1 MKKLL
6 ISKNLF
12 VLILADI
19 VLLAISYFLAYIV
32 RFEAHVGANELLVI
46 KQTIVPIVLCKL
58 VVFYFFNLYR
68 GMWRYTGIVDLL
80 NVIKAVVVS
89 SAIIITVILM
99 FSRFQ
104 GFSRSIFIIDA
115 LFSLILIAGIRLAIR
130 FLLSSTTTTFSL
142 NKNGIKS
149 NEHKKMIIIGAGDA
163 GEKVIREIYDNPK
176 MKYRIVGFVDD
187 DKNKV
192 GKQIHGIK
200 VLGRIDELKE
210 VAKSEGVNE
219 ILIAVPS
226 AVGKDMRRIVEICD
240 ATKISYKTLPGMG
253 EIIDGKVSIKT
264 IRDISYKDLLG
275 RPPVKLEN
283 DKISDFLKDNCVLIT
298 GAGGS
303 IGSEL
308 CRQICKYGPSLVVL
322 FDAGES
328 NLYSIQMELKHV
340 VTYIKYRAV
349 LGRIQDK
356 ALVDEVFRKYRPD
369 VVFHAAAYKHVPLVE
384 RNPWEAV
391 YSNIIGTNTLVKAS
405 IAHKVDRFV
414 LVSTDKAVRP
424 TNVMGA
430 SKRVAEKIVYA
441 HKLGQTKFMA
451 VRFGNVIGS
460 SGSVIPLYRHQ
471 IKKGGPVT
479 VTHPEITRFFMTIEE
494 SAQLILQAFTMGEG
508 GEIFI
513 LEMGTPVKIV
523 DMARDLIRL
532 SGKEPD
538 TDIEIKFIG
547 LRPGEKLYEELI
559 TEGEGIVKTEHEKIL
574 VLKNNVPT
582 KGRTPQESEFN
593 NLSYLEE
600 KIRELKELADTHD
613 ARGIKAKLKE
623 VVPEYAMS
631 DDEAVV

>member
-1 MKKLL
+1 MKKIL

-12 VLILADI
+12 VLILADA
-19 VLLAISYFLAYIV
+19 VLLAISYFLAYVV
-32 RFEAHVGANELLVI
+32 RFEAHIGPRELLVI
-46 KQTIVPIVLCKL
+46 KQTIVPMLLCKL
-58 VVFYFFNLYR
+58 AVFYFFNLYR

-80 NVIKAVVVS
+80 NVIKAVLVS
-89 SAIIITVILM
+89 SLIIITVVLM
-99 FSRFQ
+99 LSRFQ
-104 GFSRSIFIIDA
+104 GFSRSIFVIDA
-115 LFSLILIAGIRLAIR
+115 VFSLILIAGIRLVIR
-130 FLLSSTTTTFSL
+130 LLLSTTTFSL
-142 NKNGIKS
+142 NNNGII

-163 GEKVIREIYDNPK
+163 GEKVVREIYDNPR
-176 MKYRIVGFVDD
+176 MKYRVVGFVDD
-187 DKNKV
+187 DKNKL

-210 VAKSEGVNE
+210 VVKKEGIDE
-219 ILIAVPS
+219 ILIAAPS

-240 ATKISYKTLPGMG
+240 ATKIPYKTLPGMG
-253 EIIDGKVSIKT
+253 ELIDGKVSIKA
-264 IRDISYKDLLG
+264 IRDVSYKDLLG
-275 RPPVKLEN
+275 RPPVRLEN
-283 DKISDFLKDNCVLIT
+283 NKISEFLKNKCVLIT

-308 CRQICKYGPSLVVL
+308 CRQICTYRPSLLVL

-356 ALVDEVFRKYRPD
+356 ALVDEVFRKYKPD

-391 YSNIIGTNTLVKAS
+391 YSNIVGTNTLVKAA

-430 SKRVAEKIVYA
+430 SKRITEKIVQSYSS
-441 HKLGQTKFMA
+441 GSTKFMA

-471 IKKGGPVT
+471 IEKGGPVT

-538 TDIEIKFIG
+538 IDIEIKFIG

-574 VLKNNVPT
+574 VL
-582 KGRTPQESEFN
+582 RDES
-593 NLSYLEE
+593 LSGDTEYYNKLNRLDEQ
-600 KIRELKELADTHD
+600 IKELTHLADMHD
-613 ARGIKAKLKE
+613 AKGIKSKLKE
-623 VVPEYAMS
+623 IVPEYTIS

>member
-19 VLLAISYFLAYIV
+19 VLLTIAYFLAYIV

-46 KQTIVPIVLCKL
+46 KQTIVPILLCKL
-58 VVFYFFNLYR
+58 AVFYFFNLYR
-68 GMWRYTGIVDLL
+68 GMWRYTSIVDLL
-80 NVIKAVVVS
+80 NVIKAVLVS

-99 FSRFQ
+99 LSRFQ

-115 LFSLILIAGIRLAIR
+115 VFSLILIAGIRLVIR
-130 FLLSSTTTTFSL
+130 LLLSTTTFSL
-142 NKNGIKS
+142 NKNGINS
-149 NEHKKMIIIGAGDA
+149 NKHKKMIIIGAGDA
-163 GEKVIREIYDNPK
+163 GEKVVREIYDNPK
-176 MKYRIVGFVDD
+176 MKCRVVGFVDD
-187 DKNKV
+187 DKNKA

-200 VLGRIDELKE
+200 VLGRIDELKN
-210 VAKSEGVNE
+210 VVKKEGVDE
-219 ILIAVPS
+219 ILIAAPS

-240 ATKISYKTLPGMG
+240 ATKIPYKTLPGMG

-264 IRDISYKDLLG
+264 IRDVAYKDLLG
-275 RPPVKLEN
+275 RPPVQLEN
-283 DKISDFLKDNCVLIT
+283 DKISDFLKDKCVLVT

-340 VTYIKYRAV
+340 VTYLKYRAV

-356 ALVDEVFRKYRPD
+356 ALVDDVFRKYRPD

-391 YSNIIGTNTLVKAS
+391 YSNIVGTNTLVEEA

-430 SKRVAEKIVYA
+430 SKRVAEKIVHA
-441 HKLGQTKFMA
+441 HKSGQTKFMA

-559 TEGEGIVKTEHEKIL
+559 TEGEGIVKTGHEKIL
-574 VLKNNVPT
+574 VLRNGVQSGEPNI
-582 KGRTPQESEFN
+582 QNSQHN
-593 NLSYLEE
+593 DLNCLDE
-600 KIRELKELADTHD
+600 KIKELKALADAHD
-613 ARGIKAKLKE
+613 AKGIKVKLKKI
-623 VVPEYAMS
+623 VPEYTIS

>member
-1 MKKLL
+1 MKKIL

-12 VLILADI
+12 VLILADV
-19 VLLAISYFLAYIV
+19 VLLAISYFLAYVV
-32 RFEAHVGANELLVI
+32 RFEAKLGASELLVI
-46 KQTIVPIVLCKL
+46 KQTIVPILLCKL
-58 VVFYFFNLYR
+58 TVFYFFNLYR
-68 GMWRYTGIVDLL
+68 GMWRYTSIVDLL
-80 NVIKAVVVS
+80 NVIKAVLVS

-99 FSRFQ
+99 LSKFQ
-104 GFSRSIFIIDA
+104 GFSRSIFVIDA
-115 LFSLILIAGIRLAIR
+115 VFSLISIAGIRLVIR
-130 FLLSSTTTTFSL
+130 LFLSTTSFSR
-142 NKNGIKS
+142 NKNGINS

-163 GEKVIREIYDNPK
+163 AEKVVREIYDNPK
-176 MKYRIVGFVDD
+176 MKYRVVGFVDD

-210 VAKSEGVNE
+210 IVKSEGVDE
-219 ILIAVPS
+219 ILIAAPS

-240 ATKISYKTLPGMG
+240 ATKIPYKTLPGLG
-253 EIIDGKVSIKT
+253 EIINGKVSIKT

-275 RPPVKLEN
+275 RPPVRLEN
-283 DKISDFLKDNCVLIT
+283 VKISDFLKGKCVLIT

-308 CRQICKYGPSLVVL
+308 CRQICKYGPSLVIL

-328 NLYSIQMELKHV
+328 NLYSIQMELKHL

-356 ALVDEVFRKYRPD
+356 ALVDEVFRKYKPD

-391 YSNIIGTNTLVKAS
+391 YSNIIGTDILVKTA
-405 IAHKVDRFV
+405 IAHKVDRFI

-430 SKRVAEKIVYA
+430 SKRIAEKIVQF
-441 HKLGQTKFMA
+441 HPSGSTKFMS

-471 IKKGGPVT
+471 IEKGGPVT

-538 TDIEIKFIG
+538 IDIEIKFIG

-574 VLKNNVPT
+574 VL
-582 KGRTPQESEFN
+582 RDER
-593 NLSYLEE
+593 LSGDIEYYNKLDGLDEQ
-600 KIRELKELADTHD
+600 IKELTHLADMHD
-613 ARGIKAKLKE
+613 AKGIKAKLKE
-623 VVPEYAMS
+623 IVPEYAIS

>member
-19 VLLAISYFLAYIV
+19 VLLAIAYFLAYIV

-80 NVIKAVVVS
+80 NVIKAVFVS
-89 SAIIITVILM
+89 SLIIITVVLM
-99 FSRFQ
+99 LSRFQ

-115 LFSLILIAGIRLAIR
+115 VFSLILIAGIRLAIR
-130 FLLSSTTTTFSL
+130 FLLSTATFSL
-142 NKNGIKS
+142 NKNGING

-163 GEKVIREIYDNPK
+163 GEKVVREIYDNPR
-176 MKYRIVGFVDD
+176 MKCRIVGFVDD

-210 VAKSEGVNE
+210 VAKSKGVDE
-219 ILIAVPS
+219 ILIAAPS
-226 AVGKDMRRIVEICD
+226 AVGKDMRRIVELCD

-275 RPPVKLEN
+275 RHPVQLEN
-283 DKISDFLKDNCVLIT
+283 DKISEFLKNKCVLIT

-356 ALVDEVFRKYRPD
+356 ALVDEVFRKYKPD

-391 YSNIIGTNTLVKAS
+391 YSNIIGTNILVKAA

-430 SKRVAEKIVYA
+430 SKRVAEKIVHA

-559 TEGEGIVKTEHEKIL
+559 TEGEGIVKTGHEKIL

-600 KIRELKELADTHD
+600 KIRELKVLADTHD
-613 ARGIKAKLKE
+613 ARGIKAKLKK

>member
-19 VLLAISYFLAYIV
+19 VLLAIAYFLAYIV
-32 RFEAHVGANELLVI
+32 RFEAYVGASELLVI

-80 NVIKAVVVS
+80 NVIKAVLVS
-89 SAIIITVILM
+89 SLIIITVILM
-99 FSRFQ
+99 LSKFQ

-115 LFSLILIAGIRLAIR
+115 VFSLILIAGIRLAIR
-130 FLLSSTTTTFSL
+130 FLLSTATFSL
-142 NKNGIKS
+142 NKTGING

-163 GEKVIREIYDNPK
+163 GEKVVREIYDNPR
-176 MKYRIVGFVDD
+176 MKCRIVGFVDD

-200 VLGRIDELKE
+200 VLGKIDELKE
-210 VAKSEGVNE
+210 VAKSEGVDE
-219 ILIAVPS
+219 ILIAAPS
-226 AVGKDMRRIVEICD
+226 AVGKDMRRIVETCD
-240 ATKISYKTLPGMG
+240 ATKIPYKTLPGMG

-275 RPPVKLEN
+275 RHPVQLEN
-283 DKISDFLKDNCVLIT
+283 DKISEFLKNKCVLIT

-308 CRQICKYGPSLVVL
+308 CRQICKYGPSLLVL

-349 LGRIQDK
+349 LGRIQDR

-391 YSNIIGTNTLVKAS
+391 YSNIIGTNTLVKAA

-441 HKLGQTKFMA
+441 HKSGQTKFMA

-559 TEGEGIVKTEHEKIL
+559 TEGEGIVKTGHKKIL
-574 VLKNNVPT
+574 VLRNGVQSGEPNI
-582 KGRTPQESEFN
+582 QNSQHN
-593 NLSYLEE
+593 DLNCLDE
-600 KIRELKELADTHD
+600 KIKELKALADAHD
-613 ARGIKAKLKE
+613 AKGIKKKMKE
-623 VVPEYAMS
+623 IVPEYTIS

>member
-1 MKKLL
+1 MKKIL

-12 VLILADI
+12 VLILADA
-19 VLLAISYFLAYIV
+19 VLLAISYFLAYVV
-32 RFEAHVGANELLVI
+32 RFEAHIGPRELLVI
-46 KQTIVPIVLCKL
+46 KQTIVPMLLCKL
-58 VVFYFFNLYR
+58 AVFYFFNLYR

-80 NVIKAVVVS
+80 NVIKAVLVS
-89 SAIIITVILM
+89 SLIIITVVLM
-99 FSRFQ
+99 LSRFQ
-104 GFSRSIFIIDA
+104 GFSRSIFVIDA
-115 LFSLILIAGIRLAIR
+115 VFSLILIAGIRLVIR
-130 FLLSSTTTTFSL
+130 LLLSTTTFSL
-142 NKNGIKS
+142 NNNGII

-163 GEKVIREIYDNPK
+163 GEKVVREIYDNPR
-176 MKYRIVGFVDD
+176 MKYRVVGFVDD
-187 DKNKV
+187 DKNKL

-210 VAKSEGVNE
+210 VVKKEGIDE
-219 ILIAVPS
+219 ILIAAPS

-240 ATKISYKTLPGMG
+240 ATKIPYKTLPGMG
-253 EIIDGKVSIKT
+253 ELIDGKVSIKA
-264 IRDISYKDLLG
+264 IRDVSYKDLLG
-275 RPPVKLEN
+275 RPPVRLEN
-283 DKISDFLKDNCVLIT
+283 NKISEFLKNKCVLIT

-308 CRQICKYGPSLVVL
+308 CRQICTHRPSLLVL

-356 ALVDEVFRKYRPD
+356 ALVDEIFRKYKPD

-391 YSNIIGTNTLVKAS
+391 YSNIVGTNTLVKAA

-430 SKRVAEKIVYA
+430 SKRITEKIVQSYSS
-441 HKLGQTKFMA
+441 GSTKFMA

-471 IKKGGPVT
+471 IEKGGPVT

-538 TDIEIKFIG
+538 IDIEIKFIG

-574 VLKNNVPT
+574 VL
-582 KGRTPQESEFN
+582 RDES
-593 NLSYLEE
+593 LSGDTEYYNKLNRLDEQ
-600 KIRELKELADTHD
+600 IKELTHLADMHD
-613 ARGIKAKLKE
+613 AKGIKSKLKE
-623 VVPEYAMS
+623 IVPEYTIS

>member
-19 VLLAISYFLAYIV
+19 VLLAIAYFLAYIV
-32 RFEAHVGANELLVI
+32 RFEAHVGASELLVI
-46 KQTIVPIVLCKL
+46 KQTIVPILLCKL

-80 NVIKAVVVS
+80 NVIKAVLVS
-89 SAIIITVILM
+89 SLIIITVVLM
-99 FSRFQ
+99 LSRFQ

-130 FLLSSTTTTFSL
+130 FLLSTATFSL
-142 NKNGIKS
+142 NKNGINS

-163 GEKVIREIYDNPK
+163 GEKVVREIYDNPR
-176 MKYRIVGFVDD
+176 MKCRIVGFVDD

-200 VLGRIDELKE
+200 VLGKIDELKE
-210 VAKSEGVNE
+210 VAKSEGVDE
-219 ILIAVPS
+219 ILIAAPS
-226 AVGKDMRRIVEICD
+226 TVGKDMRRIVEICD
-240 ATKISYKTLPGMG
+240 ATKIPYKTLPGMG

-275 RPPVKLEN
+275 RHPVQLEN
-283 DKISDFLKDNCVLIT
+283 DKISEFLKNKCVLIT

-356 ALVDEVFRKYRPD
+356 ALVDEVFRKYKPD

-391 YSNIIGTNTLVKAS
+391 YSNIIGTNILVKAA

-441 HKLGQTKFMA
+441 HKLGQTKCMA

-559 TEGEGIVKTEHEKIL
+559 TEGEGIVKTGHEKIL
-574 VLKNNVPT
+574 VLRNGVQSGEPNI
-582 KGRTPQESEFN
+582 QNSQHN
-593 NLSYLEE
+593 DLNCLDE
-600 KIRELKELADTHD
+600 KIKELKALADAHD
-613 ARGIKAKLKE
+613 AKGIKVKLKE
-623 VVPEYAMS
+623 IVPEYTIS

>member
-1 MKKLL
+1 MKIPSKKLV
-6 ISKNLF
+6 
-12 VLILADI
+12 VLILIDI
-19 VLLAISYFLAYIV
+19 ILLIISYLLANVV
-32 RFEAHVGANELLVI
+32 RFDARMGASELIVI
-46 KQTIVPIVLCKL
+46 KQTIVPIILCKM

-68 GMWRYTGIVDLL
+68 GMWRYVGIVDLL
-80 NVIKAVVVS
+80 NVIKAVAVS
-89 SAIIITVILM
+89 FVIIVTVILV

-104 GFSRSIFIIDA
+104 GFSRSVFIIDA
-115 LFSLILIAGIRLAIR
+115 VFSLILIGGIRLVIR
-130 FLLSSTTTTFSL
+130 LLLSNNIFSF
-142 NKNGIKS
+142 NKQDINS
-149 NEHKKMIIIGAGDA
+149 NEHKKLIIIGAGDA
-163 GEKVIREIYDNPK
+163 GEKVVREICDNPK
-176 MKYRIVGFVDD
+176 MKYMVVGFVDD
-187 DKNKV
+187 DENKA

-200 VLGRIDELKE
+200 ILGRINELKD
-210 VAKSEGVNE
+210 VVKNKGVDE
-219 ILIAVPS
+219 ILIAAPS
-226 AVGKDMRRIVEICD
+226 MVGKEMRRIVEICEF
-240 ATKISYKTLPGMG
+240 TKIPYKTLPGMG

-264 IRDISYKDLLG
+264 IRDVSYKDLLG
-275 RPPVKLEN
+275 RHPVQLEN
-283 DKISDFLKDNCVLIT
+283 DKISDFLKDKCILIT

-308 CRQICKYGPSLVVL
+308 CRQICQHGPSLVVL

-340 VTYIKYRAV
+340 VTYLKYRAV

-356 ALVDEVFRKYRPD
+356 ELVDEVFRKYKPD

-391 YSNIIGTNTLVKAS
+391 SSNIIGTNTLVKAA
-405 IAHKVDRFV
+405 IAHKVGRFV

-430 SKRVAEKIVYA
+430 SKRITEKIVQF
-441 HKLGQTKFMA
+441 HPSDTTKFMA

-460 SGSVIPLYRHQ
+460 SGSVIPLYRRQ
-471 IKKGGPVT
+471 IEKGGPVT

-494 SAQLILQAFTMGEG
+494 AAQLILQAFTMGDG

-513 LEMGTPVKIV
+513 LEMGTPIRIL
-523 DMARDLIRL
+523 DMARDMIRL

-559 TEGEGIVKTEHEKIL
+559 TEGEGIVKTGHEKIL
-574 VLKNNVPT
+574 VLKSNVSTEDKAPYE
-582 KGRTPQESEFN
+582 PDINS
-593 NLSYLEE
+593 LSCLEE
-600 KIRELKELADTHD
+600 KIRELKTLADSHN
-613 ARGIKAKLKE
+613 AKGIKKKMKE
-623 VVPEYAMS
+623 IVPEYTIS

>member
-19 VLLAISYFLAYIV
+19 VLLAIAYFLAYIV
-32 RFEAHVGANELLVI
+32 RFEAYVGASELLVI

-80 NVIKAVVVS
+80 NVIKAVLVS
-89 SAIIITVILM
+89 SLIIITVILM
-99 FSRFQ
+99 LSKFQ

-115 LFSLILIAGIRLAIR
+115 VFSLILIAGIRLAIR
-130 FLLSSTTTTFSL
+130 FLLSTATFSL
-142 NKNGIKS
+142 NKTGING

-163 GEKVIREIYDNPK
+163 GEKVVREIYDNPR
-176 MKYRIVGFVDD
+176 MECRIVGFVDD

-200 VLGRIDELKE
+200 VLGKIDELKE
-210 VAKSEGVNE
+210 VAKSEGVDE
-219 ILIAVPS
+219 ILIAAPS
-226 AVGKDMRRIVEICD
+226 AVGKDMRRIVETCD
-240 ATKISYKTLPGMG
+240 ATKIPYKTLPGMG

-275 RPPVKLEN
+275 RHPVQLEN
-283 DKISDFLKDNCVLIT
+283 DKISEFLKNKCVLIT

-308 CRQICKYGPSLVVL
+308 CRQICKYGPSLLVL

-349 LGRIQDK
+349 LGRIQDR

-391 YSNIIGTNTLVKAS
+391 YSNIIGTNTLVKAA

-441 HKLGQTKFMA
+441 HKSGQTKFMA

-559 TEGEGIVKTEHEKIL
+559 TEGEGIVKTGHKKIL
-574 VLKNNVPT
+574 VLRNGVQSGEPNI
-582 KGRTPQESEFN
+582 QNSQHN
-593 NLSYLEE
+593 DLNCLDE
-600 KIRELKELADTHD
+600 KIKELKALADAHD
-613 ARGIKAKLKE
+613 AKGIKKKMKE
-623 VVPEYAMS
+623 IVPEYTIS

>member
-19 VLLAISYFLAYIV
+19 VLLAIAYFLAYIV
-32 RFEAHVGANELLVI
+32 RFEAHVGASELLVI
-46 KQTIVPIVLCKL
+46 KQTIVPILLCKL

-80 NVIKAVVVS
+80 NVIKAVFVS
-89 SAIIITVILM
+89 SLIIITVVLM
-99 FSRFQ
+99 LSRFQ

-115 LFSLILIAGIRLAIR
+115 VFSLILIAGIRLAIR
-130 FLLSSTTTTFSL
+130 FLLSTATFSL
-142 NKNGIKS
+142 NKNGING

-163 GEKVIREIYDNPK
+163 GEKVVREIYDNPK
-176 MKYRIVGFVDD
+176 MKYRIAGFVDD

-200 VLGRIDELKE
+200 VLGKIDELKE
-210 VAKSEGVNE
+210 VAKSEGVDE
-219 ILIAVPS
+219 ILIAAPS

-240 ATKISYKTLPGMG
+240 ATNIPYKTLPGMG

-275 RPPVKLEN
+275 RHPVQLEN
-283 DKISDFLKDNCVLIT
+283 DKISDFLKNKCVLIT

-356 ALVDEVFRKYRPD
+356 SLVDEVFRKYRPD

-391 YSNIIGTNTLVKAS
+391 YSNIIGTDILVKAA

-559 TEGEGIVKTEHEKIL
+559 TEGEGIVKTGHEKIL
-574 VLKNNVPT
+574 VLRNGVQSGEPNI
-582 KGRTPQESEFN
+582 QNSQHN
-593 NLSYLEE
+593 NLYCLDE
-600 KIRELKELADTHD
+600 KIKELKALADAHD
-613 ARGIKAKLKE
+613 AKGIKKKMKE
-623 VVPEYAMS
+623 IVPEYTIS

>member
-1 MKKLL
+1 MKKIL

-12 VLILADI
+12 VLIMADI
-19 VLLAISYFLAYIV
+19 VLLALAYFFSYVV
-32 RFEAHVGANELLVI
+32 RFEAHVGARELLVI
-46 KQTIVPIVLCKL
+46 KQTIVPVVLCKL
-58 VVFYFFNLYR
+58 VVFYSFNLYR
-68 GMWRYTGIVDLL
+68 GMWRYTSIVDLI
-80 NVIKAVVVS
+80 NVIRAVAVS

-99 FSRFQ
+99 LSRFQ
-104 GFSRSIFIIDA
+104 GFSRSVFLVDA
-115 LFSLILIAGIRLAIR
+115 VFSLILIAGIRFVIR
-130 FLLSSTTTTFSL
+130 LLLSINSFSL
-142 NKNGIKS
+142 NKTGINS

-176 MKYRIVGFVDD
+176 MKYRVVGFVDD

-200 VLGRIDELKE
+200 VLGGIEELKE
-210 VAKSEGVNE
+210 IVKNE
-219 ILIAVPS
+219 DVDEMLIAVPS
-226 AVGKDMRRIVEICD
+226 AVGKEMRRIVEICD
-240 ATKISYKTLPGMG
+240 LTRIPYKTLPGMG
-253 EIIDGKVSIKT
+253 EIIDGKISIKT

-275 RPPVKLEN
+275 RHPVQLEN
-283 DKISDFLKDNCVLIT
+283 DKISDFLKNKCVLIT

-308 CRQICKYGPSLVVL
+308 CRQICKYEPSLVVL

-340 VTYIKYRAV
+340 VTYLKYRTV

-356 ALVDEVFRKYRPD
+356 GLVDEVFRKYKPD

-391 YSNIIGTNTLVKAS
+391 YSNIVGTNTLVKAA
-405 IAHKVDRFV
+405 IAHKVGRFV

-424 TNVMGA
+424 TNIMGA
-430 SKRVAEKIVYA
+430 SKRVTEKIVQFYSSG
-441 HKLGQTKFMA
+441 LTKFMA

-460 SGSVIPLYRHQ
+460 SGSVIPLYQHQ
-471 IKKGGPVT
+471 IEKGGPVT

-494 SAQLILQAFTMGEG
+494 ASQLILQAFTMGEG
-508 GEIFI
+508 GEIFV

-523 DMARDLIRL
+523 DMARDMIRL
-532 SGKEPD
+532 SGKKPD

-574 VLKNNVPT
+574 VLKNSVSAQ
-582 KGRTPQESEFN
+582 GRTSEEVKFN
-593 NLSYLEE
+593 SLNGLEE
-600 KIRELKELADTHD
+600 KIMELKALADAHN
-613 ARGIKAKLKE
+613 AKGIKKKMKE
-623 VVPEYAMS
+623 IVPEYTIS

>member
-1 MKKLL
+1 MKKIL

-12 VLILADI
+12 VLILADM
-19 VLLAISYFLAYIV
+19 VLLAISYLLAYVV
-32 RFEAHVGANELLVI
+32 RFEAHIGANELLVI
-46 KQTIVPIVLCKL
+46 KQTIVPVVLCKL
-58 VVFYFFNLYR
+58 SVFYFFNLYR

-89 SAIIITVILM
+89 FLFIITVILM
-99 FSRFQ
+99 LSRFQ
-104 GFSRSIFIIDA
+104 GFSRSVFIIDA
-115 LFSLILIAGIRLAIR
+115 LFSLILIAGTRLVIRL
-130 FLLSSTTTTFSL
+130 LLSTTIFSL
-142 NKNGIKS
+142 NKNGINS

-163 GEKVIREIYDNPK
+163 GEKVVREIYDNPK
-176 MKYRIVGFVDD
+176 MKYRVVGFVDD

-200 VLGRIDELKE
+200 VLGSIDELKKI
-210 VAKSEGVNE
+210 VKNEGVDE

-226 AVGKDMRRIVEICD
+226 AVGKEMRRIVEICD
-240 ATKISYKTLPGMG
+240 LTRILYKTLPGMG
-253 EIIDGKVSIKT
+253 EIIDGKISIKA

-275 RPPVKLEN
+275 RHPVQLEN
-283 DKISDFLKDNCVLIT
+283 DKISEFLKDKRVLIT

-308 CRQICKYGPSLVVL
+308 CRQICKYEPSLVVL

-340 VTYIKYRAV
+340 VTYLKYRAV

-356 ALVDEVFRKYRPD
+356 GLVDEVFRKYKPD

-391 YSNIIGTNTLVKAS
+391 YSNIVGTNTLVKAA
-405 IAHKVDRFV
+405 IAHKVGRFV
-414 LVSTDKAVRP
+414 LISTDKAVRP
-424 TNVMGA
+424 TNIMGA
-430 SKRVAEKIVYA
+430 SKRVAEKIVQSHLSCPA
-441 HKLGQTKFMA
+441 TKFMA

-460 SGSVIPLYRHQ
+460 SGSVIPLFRHQ
-471 IKKGGPVT
+471 IEKGGPVT

-494 SAQLILQAFTMGEG
+494 ASQLILQAFTMGEG

-574 VLKNNVPT
+574 VLKNKVPT
-582 KGRTPQESEFN
+582 KVRTLQESEFN

-600 KIRELKELADTHD
+600 KIRELKALADTHD

>member
-1 MKKLL
+1 MKKIL

-12 VLILADI
+12 VLILADM
-19 VLLAISYFLAYIV
+19 VLLAISYLLAYVV
-32 RFEAHVGANELLVI
+32 RFEAHIGANELLVI
-46 KQTIVPIVLCKL
+46 KQTIVPVVLCKL
-58 VVFYFFNLYR
+58 SVFYFFNLYR

-89 SAIIITVILM
+89 SLFIITVILM

-104 GFSRSIFIIDA
+104 GFSRSVFIIDA
-115 LFSLILIAGIRLAIR
+115 LFSLILIAGTRLVIRL
-130 FLLSSTTTTFSL
+130 LLSTTSFSL
-142 NKNGIKS
+142 NKNGINS

-163 GEKVIREIYDNPK
+163 GEKVVREIYDNPK
-176 MKYRIVGFVDD
+176 MKYRVVGFVDD
-187 DKNKV
+187 DKNKA

-200 VLGRIDELKE
+200 VLGSIDELKE
-210 VAKSEGVNE
+210 IVKNE
-219 ILIAVPS
+219 DVDEMLIAVPS
-226 AVGKDMRRIVEICD
+226 AVGKEMRRIVEICD
-240 ATKISYKTLPGMG
+240 LTRISYKTLPGMG
-253 EIIDGKVSIKT
+253 EIIDGKISIKA

-275 RPPVKLEN
+275 RHPVQLEN
-283 DKISDFLKDNCVLIT
+283 DKISEFLKDKRVLIT

-308 CRQICKYGPSLVVL
+308 CRQICKYEPSLVVL

-340 VTYIKYRAV
+340 VTYLKYRTV

-356 ALVDEVFRKYRPD
+356 GLVDEVFRKYKPD

-391 YSNIIGTNTLVKAS
+391 YSNIVGTNTLVKAA
-405 IAHKVDRFV
+405 IAHKVGRFV

-424 TNVMGA
+424 TNIMGA
-430 SKRVAEKIVYA
+430 SKRVTEKIVQS
-441 HKLGQTKFMA
+441 HLSGPTKFMA

-460 SGSVIPLYRHQ
+460 SGSVIPLFRHQ
-471 IKKGGPVT
+471 IEKGGPVT

-494 SAQLILQAFTMGEG
+494 AAQLILQAFTMGEG

-513 LEMGTPVKIV
+513 LEMGTSVKIV
-523 DMARDLIRL
+523 DMARDMIRL

-559 TEGEGIVKTEHEKIL
+559 TKGEGIVKTEHEKIL
-574 VLKNNVPT
+574 VLKNSVST
-582 KGRTPQESEFN
+582 EGRTSEEVELN
-593 NLSYLEE
+593 SLSGLEE
-600 KIRELKELADTHD
+600 KIRELKALADAHD
-613 ARGIKAKLKE
+613 AKAIKKKMKE
-623 VVPEYAMS
+623 IVPEYSMS

>member
-19 VLLAISYFLAYIV
+19 VLLAIAYFLAYIV
-32 RFEAHVGANELLVI
+32 RFEAHIGANELLVI
-46 KQTIVPIVLCKL
+46 KQTIVPILLCKL
-58 VVFYFFNLYR
+58 AVFYFFNLYR
-68 GMWRYTGIVDLL
+68 GMWRYTSIVDLL
-80 NVIKAVVVS
+80 NVIKAVFVS
-89 SAIIITVILM
+89 FLIIITVVLM
-99 FSRFQ
+99 LSRFQ

-115 LFSLILIAGIRLAIR
+115 VFSLILIAGIRLVIR
-130 FLLSSTTTTFSL
+130 LFLSNTTFFL
-142 NKNGIKS
+142 NKNGINS

-176 MKYRIVGFVDD
+176 MKYRVVGFVDD

-200 VLGRIDELKE
+200 VLGRINELKE
-210 VAKSEGVNE
+210 VAKKSKGVDE
-219 ILIAVPS
+219 ILIAAPS
-226 AVGKDMRRIVEICD
+226 AVGKNMRRIVEICD
-240 ATKISYKTLPGMG
+240 ATKIPYKTLPGMG

-275 RPPVKLEN
+275 RPPVQLEN
-283 DKISDFLKDNCVLIT
+283 DKISEFLKNKCVLIT

-340 VTYIKYRAV
+340 VTYLKYRAV

-391 YSNIIGTNTLVKAS
+391 YSNIIGTDILVKAA

-430 SKRVAEKIVYA
+430 SKRVAEKIVHA
-441 HKLGQTKFMA
+441 HKSGQTKFMA

-559 TEGEGIVKTEHEKIL
+559 TEGEGIVKTGHEKIL
-574 VLKNNVPT
+574 VLRNGVQSGEPNI
-582 KGRTPQESEFN
+582 QNSQHN
-593 NLSYLEE
+593 DLNCLDE
-600 KIRELKELADTHD
+600 KIKELKALADAHD
-613 ARGIKAKLKE
+613 AKGIKKKMKE
-623 VVPEYAMS
+623 IVPEYTIS